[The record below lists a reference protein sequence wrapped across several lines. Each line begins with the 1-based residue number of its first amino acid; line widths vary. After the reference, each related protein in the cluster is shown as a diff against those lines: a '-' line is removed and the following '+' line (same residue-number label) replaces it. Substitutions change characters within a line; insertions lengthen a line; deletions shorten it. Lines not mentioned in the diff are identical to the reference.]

1 MYPYYFDST
10 MLLLIPALILSMW
23 AQFKVKS
30 TFAKYSEIRARRGV
44 TATDVARALLDRFGL
59 TNVPVERIGG
69 QLTDHYDPRDKTLH
83 LSDSVSGN
91 SSIAAIGVAAHEVGH
106 AIQDQEGYAFLKF
119 RNAIVPAV
127 NICSTASMP
136 IFFIGLL
143 MSSFNLLNLGILL
156 FCGVLVFHLV
166 TLPVELDASSR
177 AMKLLAETG
186 MLEGDELKGAR
197 SVLSAAAMTYV
208 AALVMTIMQ
217 LVRLLALRNSRRD

>member
-83 LSDSVSGN
+83 LSDSVDDSQ
-91 SSIAAIGVAAHEVGH
+91 SIAAIGVAAHEVGH

-186 MLEGDELKGAR
+186 MLESDELKGAR

-208 AALVMTIMQ
+208 AALVMTVMQ
-217 LVRLLALRNSRRD
+217 LLRLLALRNSRRD

>member
-10 MLLLIPALILSMW
+10 MVLLIPALILSVW

>member
-1 MYPYYFDST
+1 MMYPYFDST
-10 MLLLIPALILSMW
+10 MILLIPALILSMW

-30 TFAKYSEIRARRGV
+30 TFAKYSEVRARRGV
-44 TATDVARALLDRFGL
+44 TAASVARALLDRFGL
-59 TNVPVERIGG
+59 TNVPIQRIGG

-83 LSDSVSGN
+83 LSDSVDDSQ
-91 SSIAAIGVAAHEVGH
+91 SIAAIGVAAHEVGH

-186 MLEGDELKGAR
+186 MLESDELKGAR

-208 AALVMTIMQ
+208 AALVMTVMQ
-217 LVRLLALRNSRRD
+217 LLRLLALRNSRRD